1 MRPKGLAPGHP
12 ITTSVLFTDEDNRI
26 LLVHP
31 ARRPDGQWALSGGL
45 VEAGESPVEAARCE
59 IREELGLATDIR
71 TTDLMAVE
79 WLEATTPGRRARL
92 AFVFA
97 GPRLSQTDANGIVL
111 QRREVSHWTWAH
123 PNTALEILHPRVA
136 GRIRGPLQLP
146 GSTLYL
152 ETRNERTP

>member
-1 MRPKGLAPGHP
+1 MSPEGLASGHP
-12 ITTSVLFTDEDNRI
+12 ITASVLFTDEDDRI

-31 ARRPDGQWALSGGL
+31 ARRPDGRWALPGGL
-45 VEAGESPVEAARCE
+45 VEAGESPVEAARRE
-59 IREELGLATDIR
+59 IQEELGLAADIR

-97 GPRLSQTDANGIVL
+97 GPRLSPADAEGIVL
-111 QRREVSHWTWAH
+111 QRREITRWAWAH
-123 PNTALEILHPRVA
+123 PDTALEILHPRIA